1 MKRELAEHY
10 FQYGVI
16 MTALGL
22 YKELHLLEDCVN
34 CLEIL
39 NKKEEAIEMVGVVR
53 WDEK

>member
-16 MTALGL
+16 MTALVL

-39 NKKEEAIEMVGVVR
+39 NKKEEAIEMVGIVR

>member
-16 MTALGL
+16 MTALAL
-22 YKELHLLEDCVN
+22 YKDLRLLEDCVN

-39 NKKEEAIEMVGVVR
+39 GKKEEAIEMVYVVCGSNG
-53 WDEK
+53 

>member
-10 FQYGVI
+10 FHYGVI
-16 MTALGL
+16 MTALAL

-39 NKKEEAIEMVGVVR
+39 GKKEEAVEMVVVVA
-53 WDEK
+53 WSQK